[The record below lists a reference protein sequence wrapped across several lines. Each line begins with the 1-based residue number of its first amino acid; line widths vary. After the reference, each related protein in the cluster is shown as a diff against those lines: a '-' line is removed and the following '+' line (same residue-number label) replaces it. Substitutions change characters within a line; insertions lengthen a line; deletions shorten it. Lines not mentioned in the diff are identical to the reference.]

1 MKYLKAIVSFYN
13 NCVEIPKKDFERT
26 FPRLAGLFYYLYFLV
41 FLFDSLFFSS
51 LLALFSRTLSELFG
65 LFCLPIFVTL
75 LAKMSYD
82 DFTQK

>member
-1 MKYLKAIVSFYN
+1 MNYLKAIASFYN
-13 NCVEIPKKDFERT
+13 NCVEIPKKEFERT
-26 FPRLAGLFYYLYFLV
+26 FPRLAGLFYYVYGFV
-41 FLFDSLFFSS
+41 FLFGLILFSS
-51 LLALFSRTLSELFG
+51 LLNLFSRTLAELFS